1 MSTKL
6 TRKEKIALQ
15 KEAGSRS
22 PKQEKKE
29 EKSKR
34 SLQTVLALALAI
46 IALLL
51 YSNTFNHDYV
61 LDDFGLIKDNTQTK
75 QGIKAIP
82 EIFKSSYRFGMNV
95 TDYSLYRPLTKAM
108 FAMEW
113 QLAPG
118 NPFLSHFLN
127 VLFFAIT
134 CFVMFKVLSKY
145 FKGQLIVPF
154 LTVILFAVLPIHAEV
169 VANIKSR
176 DEIISL
182 LLCLLSAG
190 AFYDWIVE
198 NKKSKFY
205 LAVFLYFVSL
215 FSKESTITFIAV
227 FPMMFYFFT
236 EAKRKQYLQTFGAM
250 AMVTVV
256 FLLIRRKV
264 LGDQAGPVPMIDNY
278 IVGLHGFFA
287 QRVNAIYMLGY
298 YVKTIIFPYPLIS
311 DGSYNHF
318 KAVTLTD
325 WKFILSFIG
334 LTTIFV
340 YSIATFKKKK
350 VFAFSILFFF
360 ITASVASNIF
370 MLIGTNYGER
380 LMYVPSIGYCLI
392 IALLLTKLF
401 KSNLEGNS
409 FSSWSTF
416 FNNYK
421 MPIIIMSLIG
431 IVYSAQAINRSME
444 WKDNYTL
451 YTTDL
456 KKVPDSA
463 HMLFYLANHISTDE
477 YFAGL
482 PDSAAIKKSQT
493 EAIDYL
499 TRSIK
504 VYPEYSDGYQRRA
517 YIYKQTHRD
526 SLAENDYLLSLKYN
540 QTNPVT
546 NNNYGTLLF
555 DQRRFDEAKKYFE
568 IAVRYNPYYAH
579 ALNNLASSYGVYGQG
594 EIDAIKTDPANA
606 ETHRKNGINNFQIAI
621 DLFLRSIAVDPE
633 FSEPYRL
640 VAITYRNIGD
650 TMNSDKYTN
659 LYNKV
664 KSKKANAKN

>member
-15 KEAGSRS
+15 KESGSRS

-29 EKSKR
+29 EKSKNNLR
-34 SLQTVLALALAI
+34 TILAAALAI
-46 IALLL
+46 LAFIL
-51 YSNTFNHDYV
+51 YSNTFHHDYV

-82 EIFKSSYRFGMNV
+82 EIFKSTYRFGMNV
-95 TDYSLYRPLTKAM
+95 TDYTLYRPLTKAM
-108 FAMEW
+108 FAVEW
-113 QLAPG
+113 QLSPG

-145 FKGQLIVPF
+145 FSGQLIIPL

-169 VANIKSR
+169 IANIKSR

-182 LLCLLSAG
+182 LLCLMSAG
-190 AFYDWIVE
+190 AFYDWITE
-198 NKKSKFY
+198 NKKSKLF
-205 LAVFLYFVSL
+205 LAIFFYFVSL

-236 EAKRKQYLQTFGAM
+236 DAKRKHYSQAFGAM
-250 AMVTVV
+250 AVVTVV

-264 LGDQAGPVPMIDNY
+264 LGGVESPVPMIDNY
-278 IVGLHGFFA
+278 IVGLPNFFA
-287 QRVNAIYMLGY
+287 QRINAIYMLGY

-334 LTTIFV
+334 LTSIFI
-340 YSIATFKKKK
+340 YSLVTFKKKN
-350 VFAFSILFFF
+350 VFAFGILFFF
-360 ITASVASNIF
+360 ITASLASNIF

-392 IALLLTKLF
+392 IALLLTRLF
-401 KSNLEGNS
+401 KTDIKENS
-409 FSSWSTF
+409 SSSLKDFFS
-416 FNNYK
+416 NYK
-421 MPIIIMSLIG
+421 MPILITLL
-431 IVYSAQAINRSME
+431 ICVVYSVQAINRSME

-477 YFAGL
+477 YFARL

-499 TRSIK
+499 TKSII

-594 EIDAIKTDPANA
+594 EMDAINTDQANA
-606 ETHRKNGINNFQIAI
+606 EAHRKKGVEDFQFAI
-621 DLFLRSIAVDPE
+621 ELFLRSISVDPE
-633 FSEPYRL
+633 FAEPYRL
-640 VAITYRNIGD
+640 AAVTYNNLGD
-650 TMNSDKYTN
+650 SVNGEKYSN